1 MNEDETAPRS
11 SRIVSAVGRWIASI
25 AGSEGVWASMSSL
38 DRQRRGLRCSPFST
52 GASVS
57 SPSVGALESR
67 PEQETLRPSVDDCLR
82 ADAEARVHREARV
95 HSSRH
100 PTPRRPHGARF
111 DAARACP
118 PRESFQARDRSPPS
132 RDSYCCSTSALKLR
146 RASSRLL
153 AFMRFTMRASAILP
167 KTPPGSA

>member
-1 MNEDETAPRS
+1 MSAAALRKVGSTRCKSDREIVGAVAMISTVAADCNDCNCRIGSNRLAATTTGRPHLARCSSGSAQVVVMNEDETAPRS

-67 PEQETLRPSVDDCLR
+67 PER
-82 ADAEARVHREARV
+82 A
-95 HSSRH
+95 
-100 PTPRRPHGARF
+100 
-111 DAARACP
+111 
-118 PRESFQARDRSPPS
+118 
-132 RDSYCCSTSALKLR
+132 
-146 RASSRLL
+146 
-153 AFMRFTMRASAILP
+153 
-167 KTPPGSA
+167 

>member
-67 PEQETLRPSVDDCLR
+67 PERKRS
-82 ADAEARVHREARV
+82 AEVVGRLH
-95 HSSRH
+95 
-100 PTPRRPHGARF
+100 
-111 DAARACP
+111 CP
-118 PRESFQARDRSPPS
+118 KSANAPS
-132 RDSYCCSTSALKLR
+132 RGPCPSSAQ
-146 RASSRLL
+146 ATVP
-153 AFMRFTMRASAILP
+153 AV
-167 KTPPGSA
+167 